1 MNFSPPN
8 RYHTDD
14 HIDSEEKNADI
25 KLDIDFSIIKTLC
38 SKYFV
43 QEDSFYIEK
52 MKAKFEETRSEISLG
67 QEIVTEFIK
76 FCQVREEFSPA
87 FWQGV
92 SRQMRY

>member
-1 MNFSPPN
+1 
-8 RYHTDD
+8 
-14 HIDSEEKNADI
+14 
-25 KLDIDFSIIKTLC
+25 
-38 SKYFV
+38 
-43 QEDSFYIEK
+43 

-92 SRQMRY
+92 SRQMRDGHNTTELTVNFSGKDV

>member
-1 MNFSPPN
+1 MTFCQPN
-8 RYHTDD
+8 RHHKDAHDY
-14 HIDSEEKNADI
+14 SKEKNADFN
-25 KLDIDFSIIKTLC
+25 LDIDFSIIKTLC

-43 QEDSFYIEK
+43 QEDSFYLEK

-92 SRQMRY
+92 SRQMR

>member
-1 MNFSPPN
+1 MTFCPTN
-8 RYHTDD
+8 RHHNND

-38 SKYFV
+38 STYFV
-43 QEDSFYIEK
+43 QEDSFYLEK
-52 MKAKFEETRSEISLG
+52 MKAKFEKSRSEISLG

-92 SRQMRY
+92 SRQMR